1 MGGVGSV
8 SAWVRGWRETNF
20 GIGRLGRFGSTKFL
34 CRSKKKKMAGVE
46 ILVWVKHDIMNFCY
60 DSMQFYL

>member
-20 GIGRLGRFGSTKFL
+20 GIGRLGRLGPQSF
-34 CRSKKKKMAGVE
+34 CADQKKKNGRSRNFGVGE
-46 ILVWVKHDIMNFCY
+46 T
-60 DSMQFYL
+60 

>member
-20 GIGRLGRFGSTKFL
+20 GIGRLGRLGPQSF
-34 CRSKKKKMAGVE
+34 CADQKKKKMTGAE

>member
-20 GIGRLGRFGSTKFL
+20 GIGRLGRLGPQSF
-34 CRSKKKKMAGVE
+34 CADQKKKKNDRSRNFGVGE
-46 ILVWVKHDIMNFCY
+46 TLY
-60 DSMQFYL
+60 YELLL